1 MKYNNHEI
9 KAIEILKYLG
19 NKIMTNGTVKV
30 EITER
35 IKNTGKFYQLVRYK
49 LWQWDEMPVKGK
61 MCLYESYFIPI
72 LIYET
77 ETCTWT
83 MEHVSRL
90 MTVQV

>member
-49 LWQWDEMPVKGK
+49 L
-61 MCLYESYFIPI
+61 
-72 LIYET
+72 
-77 ETCTWT
+77 
-83 MEHVSRL
+83 
-90 MTVQV
+90 